1 MPVVNGT
8 LQRTTWPIADISANG
23 GKWLDRQVS
32 DARRQ
37 AERAIGEQSCCRPH
51 TRCDG

>member
-1 MPVVNGT
+1 MPGEKGT
-8 LQRTTWPIADISANG
+8 LQRTTWPIADISAIG
-23 GKWLDRQVS
+23 GKWWDRQVS

-37 AERAIGEQSCCRPH
+37 AERAIGEQSCRRPH